1 MLFRSHK
8 RHIMKI
14 DVGGGGGRSTVAQL
28 SGGLVCGFEG
38 GGVVEEGG
46 ARSWGEGGGS
56 SEEGTEG

>member
-1 MLFRSHK
+1 
-8 RHIMKI
+8 MKI